1 MCELS
6 SFQLEDVHTLEPR
19 IAVLLNLEP
28 DHLDRHGTFERY
40 ADAKLRIFER
50 QTAEDTAV
58 VPRAFGG
65 VPGSARRVEF
75 AADDVLPAEPRI
87 PGPHNRENAAAAT
100 AAARAAGIDDDAIAE
115 ALTTFEGVPHRIE
128 FVREIAGVRFVNDS
142 KATNVAAA
150 LRALASFPDERLHV
164 ILGGRGKQES
174 YAPLAAAF
182 READRA
188 YLIGEASDEIAAAL
202 AAAGVPFV
210 LAGDLET
217 AVTPGRRSRLTGRRR
232 PPLPGMRELRPVPR
246 LRGARRRVPRAR
258 GGAVLKG
265 DGYADQRLVAFLT
278 LGLVAF
284 GLVMVYSATSASA
297 AIGNG
302 DPMSFLKRQAVY
314 AFIGVVFMTLAA
326 RFDYHRLRY
335 VAPPLVLVA
344 LALCAAVLVLGPA
357 INGARRWFIVGPASF
372 QPSELAKLAL
382 CLFAASY
389 LARRR
394 APRTFGELMKPLG
407 LLTLIFAGL
416 IVVEPDLGTTITL
429 CGMMLAIFL
438 VAGVPVRL
446 LVAAS
451 TLALGLGLVAIWIE
465 PYRRA
470 RVFSFLDPWSDA
482 QGAGFQIVQATIGIG
497 SGGFTGAGLGEG
509 VGKISYLPEAHT
521 DMIFAVIGE
530 ELGLVGATFVICAF
544 ALLAVA
550 GFRIAMRCPD
560 PFGKLLAAGI
570 TALICGQAAINLAAA
585 LGIAPL
591 TGIPL
596 PFVSYGGSS
605 LVVLLTGMGV
615 LLNIA
620 VNGRVAKASVRDRG
634 RRDSRSRSTRTRS
647 RGGTSRARGDG
658 DVRRVARPRRVAA
671 RS

>member
-1 MCELS
+1 M
-6 SFQLEDVHTLEPR
+6 
-19 IAVLLNLEP
+19 
-28 DHLDRHGTFERY
+28 
-40 ADAKLRIFER
+40 
-50 QTAEDTAV
+50 
-58 VPRAFGG
+58 
-65 VPGSARRVEF
+65 
-75 AADDVLPAEPRI
+75 
-87 PGPHNRENAAAAT
+87 
-100 AAARAAGIDDDAIAE
+100 
-115 ALTTFEGVPHRIE
+115 
-128 FVREIAGVRFVNDS
+128 
-142 KATNVAAA
+142 
-150 LRALASFPDERLHV
+150 
-164 ILGGRGKQES
+164 
-174 YAPLAAAF
+174 
-182 READRA
+182 
-188 YLIGEASDEIAAAL
+188 
-202 AAAGVPFV
+202 
-210 LAGDLET
+210 
-217 AVTPGRRSRLTGRRR
+217 
-232 PPLPGMRELRPVPR
+232 
-246 LRGARRRVPRAR
+246 
-258 GGAVLKG
+258 KG

-297 AIGNG
+297 ALGDG

-314 AFIGVVFMTLAA
+314 ALVGVVFMTLAA

-335 VAPPLVLVA
+335 VAPPLVLAA
-344 LALCAAVLVLGPA
+344 LVLCAAVLVLGPP

-382 CLFAASY
+382 CLFAAAY
-389 LARRR
+389 LARRK
-394 APRTFGELMKPLG
+394 PPQTFGQLAKPLG
-407 LLTLIFAGL
+407 ILTAVFAGL

-446 LVAAS
+446 LLAAS
-451 TLALGLGLVAIWIE
+451 TLAVAMGLIATWIE

-497 SGGFTGAGLGEG
+497 SGGITGAGLGEG
-509 VGKISYLPEAHT
+509 VGKVSYLPEAHT

-530 ELGLVGATFVICAF
+530 ELGLIGATLVIAAF
-544 ALLAVA
+544 ALLVVT
-550 GFRIAMRCPD
+550 GFRIAMRCQD

-570 TALICGQAAINLAAA
+570 TALVGGQAAINLAAA

-605 LVVLLTGMGV
+605 LVVLLTGVGV

-620 VNGRVAKASVRDRG
+620 VNGKVARASVRDRS
-634 RRDSRSRSTRTRS
+634 RRNGGTRS
-647 RGGTSRARGDG
+647 ARARGG
-658 DVRRVARPRRVAA
+658 RGSARAGSERDVRRVARPRRVAA